1 MVFFIIQRFAAHD
14 TVLILFTLFSHV
26 LSSLGELGVV
36 GTALGT
42 ILCSVRAATKVVA
55 AYDTVK
61 SITADM
67 PFSIVEFAAFF

>member
-14 TVLILFTLFSHV
+14 SVLILFTFFSHV
-26 LSSLGELGVV
+26 LFSLGELGVV

-42 ILCSVRAATKVVA
+42 ILCPVGAAPKVVA
-55 AYDTVK
+55 AHDTVK

-67 PFSIVEFAAFF
+67 PFSIVKFAGFF